1 MKRTIILSIALMLA
15 SGLQAQNT
23 ENVKFGNFEQWTVR
37 MFKESGVLGGKTVPL
52 YVVGPRDTIVGNKAY
67 DYSKTIWASSN
78 SFAQVMGI
86 TKISCSVMPDKG
98 PSGTCARLETNMV
111 KCKAIGIIDIN
122 VLAQGAL
129 FWGKVWEPITSTKT
143 AEAAMEWGIPFTRKP
158 AALIFDYKATLPN
171 TGRLL
176 KDNKEIDGYD
186 PEEAMFILQKRWE
199 DKDGNLHAKR
209 VGTAIHL
216 IEKSTGSWV
225 KGMRVP
231 VIYGDA
237 TKDPAYNK
245 AMALMDA
252 SNKIRIYARNSRGES
267 RQVIEEGW
275 ASPDETPTH
284 ALLNFTSG
292 TQGAFCGAL
301 GNILWVDNV
310 KLEY

>member
-1 MKRTIILSIALMLA
+1 MKKAVILTIALMLA
-15 SGLQAQNT
+15 SAASAQKT

-52 YVVGPRDTIVGNKAY
+52 YVVGPRDTIVGNKKY

-86 TKISCSVMPDKG
+86 TKISTSVMPDKG

-111 KCKAIGIIDIN
+111 KCKAIGIIDIS

-143 AEAAMEWGIPFTRKP
+143 AEAAMEWGIPFTKKP
-158 AALIFDYKATLPN
+158 SAMIFDYKATLPN

-186 PEEAMFILQKRWE
+186 PEEAMFILQQRWE
-199 DKDGNLHAKR
+199 DKEGNLHAKR
-209 VGTAIHL
+209 VGTAVYL
-216 IEKSTGSWV
+216 INRSTGSWV
-225 KGMRVP
+225 KGKRVP
-231 VIYGDA
+231 VIYGNA
-237 TKDPAYNK
+237 SKDPSYNK
-245 AMALMDA
+245 AMALMDS
-252 SNKIRIYARNSRGES
+252 SNKIRIYAKNSKGES
-267 RQVIEEGW
+267 KQVIEEGW

-284 ALLNFTSG
+284 ALMNFTSG

-301 GNILWVDNV
+301 GNILWIDNV